1 MFSSLATFLFGA
13 QATSTDSTQNSDTN
27 PVQANASN
35 VAPIGNDQSRGD
47 VIEVTSTTPSVAGNN
62 HRATV
67 KRSGAKNRRGRQR
80 HQQQQQQQ
88 QLQHQ
93 QQQQQQGG
101 QRKQTPTLS
110 KLLTPNGQGAIDED
124 FNEDEWYIVEKE
136 EEEEDSL
143 PRSDSEEELSVV
155 ELQAKSVGGGAAAAA
170 GAASAPA
177 RRRQHQ
183 QQHINSHS
191 LYSGPRPQQQ
201 RNYLQ
206 RTRAARGTLSSSTR
220 NVVAAAPAA
229 SENCDDDSQSAAVSQ
244 SLYAP
249 MTISISRGATSSPSG
264 SDSSS
269 SSSSSGSSSDSSS
282 GKGCGSAGVMMEE
295 SWYVTPPPCFT
306 SIGPIN
312 METSPFENLLIEHP
326 SMSVYHSIRSS
337 QAGTESFV
345 NLDLGA
351 AELQQPEPQLEPE
364 QAPVP
369 APVQGQV
376 QAQTV
381 LRQPSS
387 NSARFDR
394 HAALQLKQQTLARE
408 GQKSNNKKQHQQLCR
423 SAIKR
428 ANKVRDFQAK
438 AHRPRRS
445 EMQHCKL
452 VSGANNNR
460 KCC

>member
-295 SWYVTPPPCFT
+295 SC
-306 SIGPIN
+306 
-312 METSPFENLLIEHP
+312 
-326 SMSVYHSIRSS
+326 MSVYHSIRSS